1 MTKDPRYPI
10 GKYETA
16 PYSEAQKN
24 KWINDLRHL
33 PKDLEMAIQNLDA
46 AQIQTPYREGGW
58 KVQQLV
64 HHIADSHMNSF
75 IRFKLALTEDN
86 PTIKP
91 YDENAWSEMADVQ
104 KEPINVS
111 ITLIYALH
119 KRWLTLLQNM
129 SDADFEK
136 TLFNP
141 QRRGQLTLWEM
152 LGIYAWHG
160 KHHVAHIKTLK
171 ENKGW

>member
-1 MTKDPRYPI
+1 MEKDPRYPI
-10 GKYETA
+10 GKYEA
-16 PYSEAQKN
+16 QPFSEAQK
-24 KWINDLRHL
+24 KIWLADIQFL
-33 PKDLEMAIQNLDA
+33 PNELEQSIENLDE
-46 AQIQTPYREGGW
+46 AQIHTPYRDGGW
-58 KVQQLV
+58 TVHQLV
-64 HHIADSHMNSF
+64 HHLADSHMNSF

-91 YDENAWSEMADVQ
+91 YEENAWSETADVV

-111 ITLIYALH
+111 ITLLYALH

-129 SDADFEK
+129 SDSDFEK

-141 QRRGQLTLWEM
+141 QRRGQITLWDM

>member
-1 MTKDPRYPI
+1 MEKDPKYPI
-10 GKYETA
+10 GKYEA
-16 PYSEAQKN
+16 QPFSESQKKKWIADIQFLPNELEQAIENLDEAQ
-24 KWINDLRHL
+24 L
-33 PKDLEMAIQNLDA
+33 
-46 AQIQTPYREGGW
+46 QTPYRDGGW
-58 KVQQLV
+58 TVHQLV
-64 HHIADSHMNSF
+64 HHLADSHMNSF

-91 YDENAWSEMADVQ
+91 YEENAWSEMADVT

-111 ITLIYALH
+111 ITLLYALH

-141 QRRGQLTLWEM
+141 QRRGQLTLWDM

-160 KHHVAHIKTLK
+160 KHHVEHIKTLK

>member
-1 MTKDPRYPI
+1 MEKDPKYPI
-10 GKYETA
+10 GKYEA
-16 PYSEAQKN
+16 QPFSESQKKKWIADIQFLPNELEQAIENLDEAQ
-24 KWINDLRHL
+24 L
-33 PKDLEMAIQNLDA
+33 
-46 AQIQTPYREGGW
+46 QTPYRDGGW
-58 KVQQLV
+58 TMHQLV
-64 HHIADSHMNSF
+64 HHLADSHMNSF

-91 YDENAWSEMADVQ
+91 YEENAWSEMADVT

-111 ITLIYALH
+111 ITLLYALH

-160 KHHVAHIKTLK
+160 KHHVEHIKTLK

>member
-1 MTKDPRYPI
+1 
-10 GKYETA
+10 
-16 PYSEAQKN
+16 
-24 KWINDLRHL
+24 
-33 PKDLEMAIQNLDA
+33 
-46 AQIQTPYREGGW
+46 
-58 KVQQLV
+58 V
-64 HHIADSHMNSF
+64 HHLADSHMNAF
-75 IRFKLALTEDN
+75 IRCKLALTEEN

-91 YDENAWSEMADVQ
+91 YDENTWSETADVT

-111 ITLIYALH
+111 ITLLYALH

-129 SDADFEK
+129 SDSDFEK

>member
-1 MTKDPRYPI
+1 MEKDPKYPI
-10 GKYETA
+10 GKYEA
-16 PYSEAQKN
+16 QPFSESQKKKWIADIQFLPNELEQAIENLDEAQ
-24 KWINDLRHL
+24 L
-33 PKDLEMAIQNLDA
+33 
-46 AQIQTPYREGGW
+46 QTPYRDGGW
-58 KVQQLV
+58 TVHQLV
-64 HHIADSHMNSF
+64 HHLADSHMNSF

-91 YDENAWSEMADVQ
+91 YEENAWSEMADVT

-111 ITLIYALH
+111 ITLLYALH

-160 KHHVAHIKTLK
+160 KHHVEHIKTLK

>member
-1 MTKDPRYPI
+1 MEKDPKYPI
-10 GKYETA
+10 GKYEA
-16 PYSEAQKN
+16 QPFSESRKKKWIADIQFLPNELEQAIENLDEAQ
-24 KWINDLRHL
+24 L
-33 PKDLEMAIQNLDA
+33 
-46 AQIQTPYREGGW
+46 QTPYRDGGW
-58 KVQQLV
+58 TVHQLV
-64 HHIADSHMNSF
+64 HHLADSHMNSF

-91 YDENAWSEMADVQ
+91 YEENAWSEMADVT

-111 ITLIYALH
+111 ITLLYALH

-160 KHHVAHIKTLK
+160 KHHVEHIKTLK

>member
-1 MTKDPRYPI
+1 MEKDPKYPI
-10 GKYETA
+10 GKYEA
-16 PYSEAQKN
+16 QPFSESQKKKWIADIQFLPNELEQAIENLDEAQ
-24 KWINDLRHL
+24 L
-33 PKDLEMAIQNLDA
+33 
-46 AQIQTPYREGGW
+46 QTPYRDGGW
-58 KVQQLV
+58 TVHQLV
-64 HHIADSHMNSF
+64 HHLADSHMNSF

-91 YDENAWSEMADVQ
+91 YEDNAWSEMADVT

-111 ITLIYALH
+111 ITLLYALH

-160 KHHVAHIKTLK
+160 KHHVEHIKTLK

>member
-1 MTKDPRYPI
+1 MEKDPKYPI
-10 GKYETA
+10 GKYEA
-16 PYSEAQKN
+16 QPFSESQKKKWLADIQFLPNELEQAIENLDEAQ
-24 KWINDLRHL
+24 L
-33 PKDLEMAIQNLDA
+33 
-46 AQIQTPYREGGW
+46 QTPYRDGGW
-58 KVQQLV
+58 TVHQLV
-64 HHIADSHMNSF
+64 HHLADSHMNSF

-91 YDENAWSEMADVQ
+91 YEENAWSEMADVT

-111 ITLIYALH
+111 ITLLYALH

-160 KHHVAHIKTLK
+160 KHHVEHIKTLK

>member
-1 MTKDPRYPI
+1 MEKDPKYPI
-10 GKYETA
+10 GKYEA
-16 PYSEAQKN
+16 QPFSESQKKNWIVDIQFLPNELEQAIENLDEAQ
-24 KWINDLRHL
+24 LH
-33 PKDLEMAIQNLDA
+33 
-46 AQIQTPYREGGW
+46 TPYRDGGW
-58 KVQQLV
+58 TVHQLV

-111 ITLIYALH
+111 ITLLYALH

>member
-1 MTKDPRYPI
+1 
-10 GKYETA
+10 
-16 PYSEAQKN
+16 
-24 KWINDLRHL
+24 
-33 PKDLEMAIQNLDA
+33 
-46 AQIQTPYREGGW
+46 
-58 KVQQLV
+58 
-64 HHIADSHMNSF
+64 
-75 IRFKLALTEDN
+75 
-86 PTIKP
+86 
-91 YDENAWSEMADVQ
+91 MADVQ

-111 ITLIYALH
+111 ITLLYALH

-141 QRRGQLTLWEM
+141 ERRGQLTLWDM

>member
-1 MTKDPRYPI
+1 MEKDPRYPI
-10 GKYETA
+10 GKYEA
-16 PYSEAQKN
+16 QPFSESQKKKWIVDIQFLPNELEQAIENLDEAQ
-24 KWINDLRHL
+24 LH
-33 PKDLEMAIQNLDA
+33 
-46 AQIQTPYREGGW
+46 TPYRDGGW
-58 KVQQLV
+58 TVHQLV

-129 SDADFEK
+129 SDTDFEK

>member
-1 MTKDPRYPI
+1 MEKDPKYPI
-10 GKYETA
+10 GKYEA
-16 PYSEAQKN
+16 QPFSVSQKKKWLADIQFLPNELEQAIENLDEAQ
-24 KWINDLRHL
+24 LH
-33 PKDLEMAIQNLDA
+33 
-46 AQIQTPYREGGW
+46 TPYRDGGW
-58 KVQQLV
+58 TVHQLV
-64 HHIADSHMNSF
+64 HHLADSHMNSF
-75 IRFKLALTEDN
+75 IRFKLALTEEN

-91 YDENAWSEMADVQ
+91 YEENAWSETADVT

-111 ITLIYALH
+111 ITLLYALH

-129 SDADFEK
+129 TDADFEK

>member
-1 MTKDPRYPI
+1 MEKDPKYPI
-10 GKYETA
+10 GKYEA
-16 PYSEAQKN
+16 QPFSESQKKKWIADIQFLPNELEQAIENLDEAQ
-24 KWINDLRHL
+24 L
-33 PKDLEMAIQNLDA
+33 
-46 AQIQTPYREGGW
+46 QTPYRDGGW
-58 KVQQLV
+58 TVHQLV
-64 HHIADSHMNSF
+64 HHLADSHMNSF

-91 YDENAWSEMADVQ
+91 YEENAWSEMADVQ
-104 KEPINVS
+104 NEPINVS
-111 ITLIYALH
+111 ITLLYALH

-141 QRRGQLTLWEM
+141 QRRGQLTLWDM

-160 KHHVAHIKTLK
+160 KHHVEHIKTLK

>member
-1 MTKDPRYPI
+1 MEKDPKYPI
-10 GKYETA
+10 GKYEA
-16 PYSEAQKN
+16 QAFSESQKKKWLADIQFLPNELEQAIENLDEAQ
-24 KWINDLRHL
+24 LH
-33 PKDLEMAIQNLDA
+33 
-46 AQIQTPYREGGW
+46 TPYRDGGW
-58 KVQQLV
+58 TVHQLV
-64 HHIADSHMNSF
+64 HHLADSHMNSF

-91 YDENAWSEMADVQ
+91 YEENAWSETADVT
-104 KEPINVS
+104 KEPIN
-111 ITLIYALH
+111 
-119 KRWLTLLQNM
+119 
-129 SDADFEK
+129 DADFEK

-141 QRRGQLTLWEM
+141 QRRGQITLWDM

>member
-1 MTKDPRYPI
+1 MEKDPKYPI
-10 GKYETA
+10 GKYEA
-16 PYSEAQKN
+16 QQFSESQKKNWIVDIQFLPNELEQAIENLDEAQ
-24 KWINDLRHL
+24 LH
-33 PKDLEMAIQNLDA
+33 
-46 AQIQTPYREGGW
+46 TPYRDGGW
-58 KVQQLV
+58 TVHQLV

>member
-1 MTKDPRYPI
+1 MEKDPKYPI
-10 GKYETA
+10 GKYEA
-16 PYSEAQKN
+16 QPFSESQKKKWIADIQFLPNELEQAIENLDEAQ
-24 KWINDLRHL
+24 L
-33 PKDLEMAIQNLDA
+33 
-46 AQIQTPYREGGW
+46 QTPYRDGGW
-58 KVQQLV
+58 TVHQLV
-64 HHIADSHMNSF
+64 HHLADSHMNSF

-86 PTIKP
+86 PAIKP
-91 YDENAWSEMADVQ
+91 YEENAWSEMADVT

-111 ITLIYALH
+111 ITLLYALH

-160 KHHVAHIKTLK
+160 KHHVEHIKTLK